1 MTYFCRLT
9 PGVIPAKAEIQFRSA
24 YSALSAKLDSR
35 LRGNEGVVCRERAA
49 LHRYYP

>member
-9 PGVIPAKAEIQFRSA
+9 PGVIPAKAGVQFRSA

-35 LRGNEGVVCRERAA
+35 LRGNDGVVCYGLGTPAR
-49 LHRYYP
+49 LCP